1 MKTLRFLSMMLMA
14 VGISCMVSCGDSDDS
29 SGSGNGDNSSDIG
42 AFINTNPE
50 ISTQFIFSNKK
61 GEMAVISGQKDA
73 QGAPT
78 KIESMIVKNADE
90 AEKTYIYLNSNQLI
104 ERITAPNGVEMT
116 FDWVGAHKA
125 AVTLVDPST
134 GEQLNTV
141 VDFANQ
147 KTSTRAINYDA
158 PMRSGEA
165 KMTLE
170 PTKHEDISVQQAAMT
185 RATQGF
191 TGNIKVE
198 VCNAPADVH
207 NVYVEVFNAFIGHN
221 TMPSKGAPILIFKKC
236 DKVGTGLYQFHV
248 PDNYSGS
255 TNIGTIC
262 SKIDAILS
270 TICNLNAWTA
280 PGSGAKEYL
289 CSAISVAIT
298 TAGVGISAPV
308 AAAFGA
314 ACLVAAKSLDT
325 ACSLANGGV
334 PIPDEFSDTIEG
346 LSTKLCNLLKE
357 YNASMEGVFVQPH
370 VYYAGKDNYFDG
382 TWLTSTQK
390 YDEILSF
397 GEFPAINSFTLNPSA
412 PSAGQGYKAIAK
424 LSCMKK
430 GTKIVMDIVGT
441 DGYQKT
447 ETTTVSD
454 DTIGEFTATMSVP
467 GSYAGVQDQVNINVT
482 TPDGAKLHKS
492 ASLVCGK

>member
-1 MKTLRFLSMMLMA
+1 MKKLRFLSMMLMA
-14 VGISCMVSCGDSDDS
+14 VGISCMFSCGDSDDS
-29 SGSGNGDNSSDIG
+29 SGNGEENSSSKIG
-42 AFINTNPE
+42 AFINTNPD

-61 GEMAVISGQKDA
+61 GESAVISGQKDS

-78 KIESMIVKNADE
+78 KIESMVVKNANE
-90 AEKTYIYLNSNQLI
+90 AEKTYIYMNSNEQI

-116 FDWVGAHKA
+116 FDWVGAHMA

-147 KTSTRAINYDA
+147 KTTTRAINYDA

-170 PTKHEDISVQQAAMT
+170 PTKHENVSMPQVAMT

-191 TGNIKVE
+191 TGNITVE
-198 VCNAPADVH
+198 ICDAPADV
-207 NVYVEVFNAFIGHN
+207 NALYVEVFNAFIGHN
-221 TMPSKGAPILIFKKC
+221 TMPSKQESILYIKCKK
-236 DKVGTGLYQFHV
+236 VSTGKYQFNV
-248 PDNYSGS
+248 PDNYSGKA
-255 TNIGTIC
+255 NIGSIC
-262 SKIDAILS
+262 SKIDDILS
-270 TICNLNAWTA
+270 TICKFNAWTL

-289 CSAISVAIT
+289 CIAISAAIT
-298 TAGVGISAPV
+298 AAGSGISAPV
-308 AAAFGA
+308 AAAFGK
-314 ACLVAAKSLDT
+314 ACLAATISIDT

-334 PIPDEFSDTIEG
+334 PVPDEMDIEG

-357 YNASMEGVFVQPH
+357 YDADMSGVFVQPH

-382 TWLTSTQK
+382 TWLKSTEK
-390 YDEILSF
+390 YNEILTF
-397 GEFPAINSFTLNPSA
+397 GNFPAINSFSLIPSA
-412 PSAGQGYKAIAK
+412 PAANQGYKAVAK

-441 DGYQKT
+441 DGYHKT
-447 ETTTVSD
+447 ETKTVSE
-454 DTIGEFTATMSVP
+454 DTIGEYTATMSVP
-467 GSYAGVQDQVNINVT
+467 GSYAGVHDVVNINVT
-482 TPDGAKLHKS
+482 TPDGTKLHKQ
-492 ASLVCGK
+492 ASLVFGK

>member
-14 VGISCMVSCGDSDDS
+14 VGFSFMVSCGDSDDS

-170 PTKHEDISVQQAAMT
+170 PTKHEDISVQQAAM
-185 RATQGF
+185 R
-191 TGNIKVE
+191 
-198 VCNAPADVH
+198 H
-207 NVYVEVFNAFIGHN
+207 
-221 TMPSKGAPILIFKKC
+221 
-236 DKVGTGLYQFHV
+236 
-248 PDNYSGS
+248 
-255 TNIGTIC
+255 
-262 SKIDAILS
+262 
-270 TICNLNAWTA
+270 
-280 PGSGAKEYL
+280 
-289 CSAISVAIT
+289 
-298 TAGVGISAPV
+298 
-308 AAAFGA
+308 
-314 ACLVAAKSLDT
+314 
-325 ACSLANGGV
+325 
-334 PIPDEFSDTIEG
+334 
-346 LSTKLCNLLKE
+346 
-357 YNASMEGVFVQPH
+357 FV
-370 VYYAGKDNYFDG
+370 K
-382 TWLTSTQK
+382 
-390 YDEILSF
+390 
-397 GEFPAINSFTLNPSA
+397 
-412 PSAGQGYKAIAK
+412 
-424 LSCMKK
+424 
-430 GTKIVMDIVGT
+430 
-441 DGYQKT
+441 
-447 ETTTVSD
+447 
-454 DTIGEFTATMSVP
+454 
-467 GSYAGVQDQVNINVT
+467 
-482 TPDGAKLHKS
+482 
-492 ASLVCGK
+492 